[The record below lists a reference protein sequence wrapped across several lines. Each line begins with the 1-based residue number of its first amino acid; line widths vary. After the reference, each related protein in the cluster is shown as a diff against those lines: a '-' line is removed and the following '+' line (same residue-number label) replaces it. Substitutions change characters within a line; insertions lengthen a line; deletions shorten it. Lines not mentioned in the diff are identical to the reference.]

1 MTSTIEQYR
10 LTIPEVQ
17 HILSA
22 HFHCT
27 LVFIFCHAIHTCVY
41 FVALYY
47 IATNKGSRR
56 TRIVFGGIIT
66 FLWCAETVIVALQWT
81 ILDDIF
87 INQGGSFDSEFDTLM
102 FGEEAGGLA
111 GSVLRSL
118 NVALADLVL
127 IWRCWVLYG
136 RSWKAAGAPAICLI
150 AELVACGIVIAGLAK
165 QSGAILDAQVN
176 WVLLYYSM
184 IVVTNSLCTILILTR
199 IVRTSD
205 NLKTYRGVIEIIV
218 ESAVMYSII
227 YIALVVVY
235 GYEYYSPRVKVMGAY
250 AYPLLMSYSI
260 SGIAPTLII
269 ARVMAGHSRP
279 DTLWT
284 RPSLPHLTTDVRSLN
299 ESFHCADA
307 PPRSSTT
314 VNLEDARGDFRED
327 SGAFIYQE
335 KPFQVRMLAHDK
347 V

>member
-47 IATNKGSRR
+47 IGNNAQLFSSLLVMTFISSATNKGSRR

-127 IWRCWVLYG
+127 VSALLRYG
-136 RSWKAAGAPAICLI
+136 VCSC
-150 AELVACGIVIAGLAK
+150 
-165 QSGAILDAQVN
+165 
-176 WVLLYYSM
+176 
-184 IVVTNSLCTILILTR
+184 
-199 IVRTSD
+199 
-205 NLKTYRGVIEIIV
+205 
-218 ESAVMYSII
+218 
-227 YIALVVVY
+227 
-235 GYEYYSPRVKVMGAY
+235 
-250 AYPLLMSYSI
+250 
-260 SGIAPTLII
+260 
-269 ARVMAGHSRP
+269 
-279 DTLWT
+279 
-284 RPSLPHLTTDVRSLN
+284 
-299 ESFHCADA
+299 
-307 PPRSSTT
+307 
-314 VNLEDARGDFRED
+314 
-327 SGAFIYQE
+327 
-335 KPFQVRMLAHDK
+335 
-347 V
+347 

>member
-1 MTSTIEQYR
+1 MTSTIEQYG
-10 LTIPEVQ
+10 LTVPEVQ
-17 HILSA
+17 HFLSA

-27 LVFIFCHAIHTCVY
+27 LVFIFCHAVHTCVY
-41 FVALYY
+41 FFALYY

-56 TRIVFGGIIT
+56 IRMVFAGIVT
-66 FLWCAETVIVALQWT
+66 FLWSAETVIVGLQWK

-87 INQGGSFDSEFDTLM
+87 IGQGGSFESEFSTLM
-102 FGEEAGGLA
+102 FGELEGAGGLS

-118 NVALADLVL
+118 NVALADIVL

-136 RSWKAAGAPAICLI
+136 RSWKVAI
-150 AELVACGIVIAGLAK
+150 ACGIVVAGLVK
-165 QSGAILDAQVN
+165 QSGAVLSAQVN

-184 IVVTNSLCTILILTR
+184 IVVTNSLCTLLILAR

-218 ESAVMYSII
+218 ESAIMYSFI

-235 GYEYYSPRVKVMGAY
+235 GYEYYSPSVKVMAAY

-279 DTLWT
+279 DTSWT
-284 RPSLPHLTTDVRSLN
+284 RPSLPHTMGTDVRSLS

-307 PPRSSTT
+307 PLHSCTT
-314 VNLEDARGDFRED
+314 ANIDLEDARGT
-327 SGAFIYQE
+327 
-335 KPFQVRMLAHDK
+335 
-347 V
+347 